1 MIMFGGSMVAPIIP
15 ITRLFQYLAA
25 LAALWRASRD
35 SEIVKSWCKLDSNFL
50 RDYGCLWMFMDVYG
64 CLGCLWMCVWMCV
77 WMFMDV
83 YGCLW
88 MFMNVYECLWM
99 FMVIFAIVRG
109 VKKST

>member
-1 MIMFGGSMVAPIIP
+1 MDVCV
-15 ITRLFQYLAA
+15 
-25 LAALWRASRD
+25 D
-35 SEIVKSWCKLDSNFL
+35 VCVC
-50 RDYGCLWMFMDVYG
+50 GCL
-64 CLGCLWMCVWMCV
+64 

-109 VKKST
+109 VKKTT

>member
-1 MIMFGGSMVAPIIP
+1 
-15 ITRLFQYLAA
+15 
-25 LAALWRASRD
+25 
-35 SEIVKSWCKLDSNFL
+35 
-50 RDYGCLWMFMDVYG
+50 MFMDVYG
-64 CLGCLWMCVWMCV
+64 CLWMFRMFMDVCVDVCV